1 MTLLSS
7 GSEVSVAVA
16 AQALLHADDI
26 PSRVVSV
33 PSFELLERQD
43 AAARDTILGVGTVRV
58 AVEATVS
65 FGWDRLVGPDGV
77 FVGMNSFGASAPA
90 DDLYTH
96 FGITAESLAETAKRQ
111 L

>member
-1 MTLLSS
+1 MSDR
-7 GSEVSVAVA
+7 EVSAVLSL
-16 AQALLHADDI
+16 QAETVG
-26 PSRVVSV
+26 PR
-33 PSFELLERQD
+33 LESPREVLDRPEERLALD
-43 AAARDTILGVGTVRV
+43 AILGVGTVRI